1 MHKNKKSFPWINCKG
16 SDCTLIMKFLPVA
29 TSGFLLECQDSEQR
43 RVLTMILSMARLGVK
58 FFDLMY
64 QHGMWLDHKCG
75 ATLYEVGSSFTNGY
89 GLLAAYAMEN
99 QQCLFSLKPKMHF
112 YRHILIDLKEQLD
125 KNCSAI
131 LSPVVFDCQQDE
143 DLIGR
148 LCKLSRQVDSR
159 VLMRRTLEFYL
170 VKASSLSRRHLK
182 RCGWGPGCSHTSWF
196 QRLVVLCCLVGDLAD
211 AVEWRYLCLKKIV
224 KYEWMKH
231 KSVGSGPK
239 KVAERRNGDN
249 EMKRPKSSQT
259 MKKTS
264 FSVESDVLV
273 VPEVPSILSLLSF
286 WSPWLTLKVLALTS
300 LFTLFANSPF
310 KRFYVRSSFPV
321 LVAVVLTPS
330 CCHLLTPFEP
340 FLPGSRT

>member
-1 MHKNKKSFPWINCKG
+1 MGALWAGWYCGCKTGAGAWALQDVASCNAKSASLRSFSSRLFMHKNKKSFPWINCKG

-182 RCGWGPGCSHTSWF
+182 RCG
-196 QRLVVLCCLVGDLAD
+196 
-211 AVEWRYLCLKKIV
+211 
-224 KYEWMKH
+224 
-231 KSVGSGPK
+231 
-239 KVAERRNGDN
+239 
-249 EMKRPKSSQT
+249 
-259 MKKTS
+259 
-264 FSVESDVLV
+264 
-273 VPEVPSILSLLSF
+273 
-286 WSPWLTLKVLALTS
+286 
-300 LFTLFANSPF
+300 
-310 KRFYVRSSFPV
+310 
-321 LVAVVLTPS
+321 
-330 CCHLLTPFEP
+330 
-340 FLPGSRT
+340 